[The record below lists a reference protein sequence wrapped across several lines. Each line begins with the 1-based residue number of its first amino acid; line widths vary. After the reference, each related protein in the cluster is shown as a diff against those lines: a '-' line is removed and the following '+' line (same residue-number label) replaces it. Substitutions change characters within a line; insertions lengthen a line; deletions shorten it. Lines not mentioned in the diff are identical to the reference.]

1 MITTT
6 CTFAPAGVL
15 GMGSAD
21 ARPYPGV
28 AVRLPA
34 VAPTWTV
41 QGTGVP
47 IARLRDD
54 MTDTPR
60 GEFLA
65 QRFVAKHTSVNGN
78 AQNDGVQF
86 DGTTLGF
93 HTSSRPLS

>member
-1 MITTT
+1 MISTM
-6 CTFAPAGVL
+6 CTVAPAGVL

-34 VAPTWTV
+34 VAPTWIG

-47 IARLRDD
+47 ISRLRDV
-54 MTDTPR
+54 TTGTPR
-60 GEFLA
+60 GEFFA
-65 QRFVAKHTSVNGN
+65 QRFVAKHT
-78 AQNDGVQF
+78 AQN

-93 HTSSRPLS
+93 HTSRRPLS

>member
-6 CTFAPAGVL
+6 WTFCPAGVL
-15 GMGSAD
+15 GTGSAD
-21 ARPYPGV
+21 ARPYPDV

-41 QGTGVP
+41 QGTGAP
-47 IARLRDD
+47 IARLRDV
-54 MTDTPR
+54 MTGTPR

-65 QRFVAKHTSVNGN
+65 QRFIAKHS
-78 AQNDGVQF
+78 AQNFGAQN